1 MLNTIRVLSYN
12 IHHGAGMDGATDL
25 ARLANIIAAI
35 APDIVSLQEVDCGM
49 PRTAKVDQLRELAE
63 QTQMSGLF
71 GCAIDRREDGQYGNA
86 ILARFPVRQVGNYP
100 LPGEP
105 RAVLAAEVDLSSLYG
120 IETTVLFMATHLD
133 TQSSPRMASIPLIE
147 AALAAHSGQPA
158 ILAGDF
164 NAVPESPALA
174 ALGQTWTSTTADREL
189 PTFPHED
196 YRQIDYILAHPAAR
210 WRVVSVKVV
219 DEKIAS
225 DHLPI
230 FADLELLPDTT
241 QTADA

>member
-49 PRTAKVDQLRELAE
+49 PRTAKFDQLRELAE
-63 QTQMSGLF
+63 QTRMSGLF

-105 RAVLAAEVDLSSLYG
+105 RAVLAA
-120 IETTVLFMATHLD
+120 HLD

-196 YRQIDYILAHPAAR
+196 YRQIDYILLHPAAR

>member
-1 MLNTIRVLSYN
+1 
-12 IHHGAGMDGATDL
+12 MDGVTDL
-25 ARLANIIAAI
+25 ARIANIIAAI

-63 QTQMSGLF
+63 RTQMSGLF

-105 RAVLAAEVDLSSLYG
+105 RAVLAAQVDLSSLYG
-120 IETTVLFMATHLD
+120 IEATVLFMATHLD
-133 TQSSPRMASIPLIE
+133 TQSAHRTASIPLIE
-147 AALAAHSGQPA
+147 AALAAHSRQPT

-164 NAVPESPALA
+164 NALPESPVLA

-189 PTFPHED
+189 LTFPHED
-196 YRQIDYILAHPAAR
+196 HRQIDYILLRPAAR
-210 WRVVSVKVV
+210 WRVISVQVA

-230 FADLELLPDTT
+230 FADLELLPDTA
-241 QTADA
+241 QIADT